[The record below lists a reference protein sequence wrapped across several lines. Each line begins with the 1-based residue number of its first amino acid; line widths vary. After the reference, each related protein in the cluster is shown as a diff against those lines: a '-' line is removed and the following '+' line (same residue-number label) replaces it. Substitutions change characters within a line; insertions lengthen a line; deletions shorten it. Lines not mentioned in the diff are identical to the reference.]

1 MSFLAGKRKI
11 VAALAGLLCFML
23 LCTLISKSV
32 YGSQLP
38 QITVAEA
45 QKRVLGRSIQVDGAV
60 AQSREYAVST
70 LPSIRVDTVEV
81 GKGDVVEEGT
91 LLFSL
96 NMQDLKEQIAAQ
108 ELAVKKLEVQ
118 IATLQHNQSLAD
130 QDAVKNT
137 DRLLEDYMDA
147 AAENAAAVDR
157 ARIREEEADADYKKH
172 MEDAPGMTDEEG
184 RRQARDAYNAWVER
198 GKKLQAEADR
208 LTRALS
214 EAEGQVEE
222 ARRAL
227 EAAQGAGGQYFA
239 VQRMGGMEPEA
250 EGELSDGEETGGGM
264 EVSNGAD
271 LPENAEPTERVEQAG
286 TVGAS
291 DSAGL
296 TEVPEPS
303 EDIERTEATEPSGSA
318 ERTEAAE
325 PSGSAER
332 TEATEPSGS
341 ADRTE
346 ATEPSGSTDQ
356 TEAAESPDGSDQT
369 EAAEPSEEEAPTE
382 SPEAPDASDGTDTD
396 PEVLRKRLQE
406 AEARRDA
413 LAAELADIQDKL
425 QKHQADSVE
434 EPDFSAEDMEQKN
447 WEAQGETLRRNA
459 ESAGW
464 AYEDALRQ
472 KEEALKEAQR
482 KVDDS
487 TEPQTLQDTLALN
500 QLELAWLREVL
511 AGYRKLE
518 GEEGKITAPQ
528 KGVVTDIRVSAGSDT
543 PDGAAVVYAD
553 QEENLEFRMIVSKED
568 KKYINL
574 GSIGSLQIGGRKE
587 DCAVEYMEQQ
597 ADGSFLTL
605 LSLPEGMGSM
615 GESGTFALSWQSQSY
630 PCCVLATAVH
640 EENHRKYI
648 YVVRRQQGILGEE
661 LAAEK
666 RFVTVLEEGDT
677 YVALEAR
684 ALQEGEEVILTS
696 TKTLSD
702 GDIVRYRLSGTE

>member
-11 VAALAGLLCFML
+11 VTALAGLLCFML

-38 QITVAEA
+38 QVTVAEA

-60 AQSREYAVST
+60 VQSREYAVST

-214 EAEGQVEE
+214 EAERQVEE

-239 VQRMGGMEPEA
+239 VQRVGGMEPEA

-271 LPENAEPTERVEQAG
+271 LPENTEPTERVEQAAN
-286 TVGAS
+286 VGAA
-291 DSAGL
+291 DNAGL

-303 EDIERTEATEPSGSA
+303 EDIE
-318 ERTEAAE
+318 
-325 PSGSAER
+325 
-332 TEATEPSGS
+332 
-341 ADRTE
+341 RTE

-369 EAAEPSEEEAPTE
+369 EAAEPSEEETPTE
-382 SPEAPDASDGTDTD
+382 SPEAPGASNGTDTD

-413 LAAELADIQDKL
+413 LAAEFADIQDKL
-425 QKHQADSVE
+425 QNHQADSVE